1 MKWIQGLLFSEK
13 LSIEERKS
21 IYDAMDYYE
30 KEVTKKTIE
39 IVELQAKKTL
49 EIVELEAKLDEAM
62 TKLDAVAQRSIIGIV
77 TYFLFYCYW

>member
-1 MKWIQGLLFSEK
+1 LIFSEK

-21 IYDAMDYYE
+21 IYDAMDYY
-30 KEVTKKTIE
+30 
-39 IVELQAKKTL
+39 Q
-49 EIVELEAKLDEAM
+49 ELEAKLDEAM